1 MVFKL
6 TKSDLKVTS
15 LLRYND
21 NKAKNYSK
29 LELFDNIFEVIICTL
44 RQNMKDKSSLI

>member
-1 MVFKL
+1 MVLKL

-21 NKAKNYSK
+21 YKAKHYSK
-29 LELFDNIFEVIICTL
+29 LEVVDNIFEVIICTL
-44 RQNMKDKSSLI
+44 RQNMKEKSSLI